1 MNDFQDIYKKYYYE
15 IFYFINKLVNYNKN
29 LAEELTQETFYQV
42 FISLYRFK
50 GKSDIKTW
58 MCQIAKNVCFKY
70 FSKNPISVSLNSED
84 MNNIVINMLEKSPEE
99 SLICK
104 ERNEIILQVIIN
116 MNDKYRDVLVYRM
129 YENMP
134 FKKIAAIMNISES
147 SAKVIFYRGKEML
160 KKAFTKIL

>member
-1 MNDFQDIYKKYYYE
+1 M
-15 IFYFINKLVNYNKN
+15 NYNKS

-42 FISLYRFK
+42 FISLHRFK

-70 FSKNPISVSLNSED
+70 FRKNPINVSFDSEEVNESFID
-84 MNNIVINMLEKSPEE
+84 MVEKSPEE
-99 SLICK
+99 LLVCK
-104 ERNEIILQVIIN
+104 EFNEIILKSIIN
-116 MNDKYRDVLVYRM
+116 MNDKYRDVLVYRI

-134 FKKIAAIMNISES
+134 FKKIANAMDISEN

-160 KKAFTKIL
+160 KKNLTKVL